1 MNQIRMVAKELF
13 FSSTL
18 LAFTGLLMV
27 AGIAL
32 LLDALRRF
40 AVDAFKSVRP
50 KVSTAPLAVSKLAA
64 VKASDE
70 KLPTLEEAA

>member
-1 MNQIRMVAKELF
+1 MFAKEFF

-18 LAFTGLLMV
+18 LAFAGLLMV

-40 AVDAFKSVRP
+40 AVDAFKSIRP
-50 KVSTAPLAVSKLAA
+50 KVGTAPLAVSKMAD

-70 KLPTLEEAA
+70 KPTLEEAA